1 MIAGGLA
8 LAVAAAVLVWLMR
21 PAMRANAG
29 WRAVATPLA
38 SIIGSGFLVSVP
50 ILRDLVGAWA
60 VFAMAGLLLLAYLVG
75 AAVRWNIAHVEPLL
89 EQPRGAR
96 ALHSAERLSHV
107 VLAFA
112 YFVSVAYY
120 LVLFATFLLKPL
132 GLDTP
137 LMVKLLVSGLL
148 ATLGIVGLVRGFGAV
163 ERLEV
168 LTVSF
173 KLAVIAGLVAGL
185 VIFDLSILGD
195 GAALAAIPAG
205 HLERDGVPA
214 LLGLLIMVQGF
225 ETSRF
230 LGHTYD
236 AALRIRT
243 MKIAQ
248 LVAAGIYLVFFIL
261 VLPLMGTRGVD
272 DGVAAIV
279 DMLAPVSIL
288 LPLMVLAGALASQS
302 SAALADAIGAGG
314 LLKDITGGR
323 VHLNHTYPLIA
334 LISALIVWETD
345 VFTLIAFASRCFALY
360 YALQCLVATLSAVRK
375 GARIRAAGFAA
386 LACACTAIVLLGTPA
401 ETG

>member
-1 MIAGGLA
+1 MIAGT
-8 LAVAAAVLVWLMR
+8 LAVAVALAMLVWLTR
-21 PAMRANAG
+21 PAMRTNAA
-29 WRAVATPLA
+29 WRAVATPVA

-60 VFAMAGLLLLAYLVG
+60 VFAMAGLLVLAYLIG

-89 EQPRGAR
+89 AQHARAR
-96 ALHSAERLSHV
+96 ALVSVERLSHV

-120 LVLFATFLLKPL
+120 LVLFAAFALKPM
-132 GLDTP
+132 GLDSP
-137 LMVKLLVSGLL
+137 LMVKAVVSALL
-148 ATLGIVGLVRGFGAV
+148 ATLGVVGLWRGFGAV

-168 LTVSF
+168 LTVCF
-173 KLAVIAGLVAGL
+173 KLAVIAGLIAGL
-185 VIFDLSILGD
+185 VVFDLSILGD
-195 GAALAAIPAG
+195 GETLAAIPAG
-205 HLERDGVPA
+205 HIERAGLPA

-230 LGHTYD
+230 LGSTYD
-236 AALRIRT
+236 AALRICT

-248 LVAAGIYLVFFIL
+248 LVAAAIYLVFFIL
-261 VLPLMGTRGVD
+261 VLPLMGTGGVD

-279 DMLAPVSIL
+279 DMLAPVSIV

-314 LLKDITGGR
+314 LLHDITGGR

-334 LISALIVWETD
+334 LVSALIVWETD
-345 VFTLIAFASRCFALY
+345 VFSLIALASRCFALY
-360 YALQCLVATLSAVRK
+360 YALQCLVAALSAARQGKGVR
-375 GARIRAAGFAA
+375 ATGFAA
-386 LACACTAIVLLGTPA
+386 LAFACFAIVLLGTPA
-401 ETG
+401 ETA

>member
-8 LAVAAAVLVWLMR
+8 LAVALALMLFLVR
-21 PAMRANAG
+21 PAMRTNAT

-60 VFAMAGLLLLAYLVG
+60 ALAMAGLLLLAYLIG

-89 EQPRGAR
+89 PHPQGAR
-96 ALHSAERLSHV
+96 AMLSLERLSHV

-120 LVLFATFLLKPL
+120 LVLFGNFLLRPL
-132 GLDTP
+132 GLDNA
-137 LMVKLLVSGLL
+137 VNVNLVVSVFL
-148 ATLGIVGLVRGFGAV
+148 AILGFVGLWRGFAAV
-163 ERLEV
+163 ERVEV

-173 KLAVIAGLVAGL
+173 KLAVIGGLVAGL
-185 VIFDLSILGD
+185 MVFDLSILGD

-205 HLERDGVPA
+205 HFERSSLPQ

-230 LGHTYD
+230 LGASYP

-248 LVAAGIYLVFFIL
+248 LVAAAIYLMFFIL
-261 VLPLMGTRGVD
+261 VMPLMGAGGID

-279 DMLAPVSIL
+279 DMLAPVSL
-288 LPLMVLAGALASQS
+288 VLPLMVLAGALASQS

-314 LLKDITGGR
+314 LLHDITGGR
-323 VHLNHTYPLIA
+323 VNLRHTYPLIA
-334 LISALIVWETD
+334 LVAALITWETD
-345 VFTLIAFASRCFALY
+345 VFSLITLASRCFALY
-360 YALQCLVATLSAVRK
+360 YALQCIVAAWSA
-375 GARIRAAGFAA
+375 ARSGRGLRAAGFTA
-386 LACACTAIVLLGTPA
+386 LACGCAAVVLLGTPA
-401 ETG
+401 EVG

>member
-1 MIAGGLA
+1 MIAGSFGLLVA
-8 LAVAAAVLVWLMR
+8 ALLLAVLMR

-38 SIIGSGFLVSVP
+38 SIIGSGFLVCVP

-60 VFAMAGLLLLAYLVG
+60 VLAMAGLLTFAYLVG

-89 EQPRGAR
+89 AHPHGAR
-96 ALHSAERLSHV
+96 GLLSFERLSHV

-120 LVLFATFLLKPL
+120 LVLFASFLLKPFD
-132 GLDTP
+132 LDHG
-137 LMVKLLVSGLL
+137 LMVNAVVSGLL
-148 ATLGIVGLVRGFGAV
+148 AAIGIVGLWRGFGAV

-168 LTVSF
+168 LAVSF

-185 VIFDLSILGD
+185 IVFDIAILGD
-195 GAALAAIPAG
+195 GKSLAAIPPG
-205 HLERDGVPA
+205 HLESDGLPQ

-230 LGHTYD
+230 LGHAYD
-236 AALRIRT
+236 ATLRIRT

-248 LVAAGIYLVFFIL
+248 WVAAAIYLVFFVL
-261 VLPLMGTRGVD
+261 VLPLLGTGD
-272 DGVAAIV
+272 AEGGVAAIV
-279 DMLAPVSIL
+279 DMLAPVSVV

-314 LLKDITGGR
+314 LLRDITGGR
-323 VHLNHTYPLIA
+323 VRLNHTYPLIA
-334 LISALIVWETD
+334 LVSALIVWETD
-345 VFTLIAFASRCFALY
+345 VFTLIALASRCFALY
-360 YALQCLVATLSAVRK
+360 YALQCLVAAMSA
-375 GARIRAAGFAA
+375 ARRGQGLRAAGFAA
-386 LACACTAIVLLGTPA
+386 LACA
-401 ETG
+401 

>member
-1 MIAGGLA
+1 MIAGSLA
-8 LAVAAAVLVWLMR
+8 LVVAVLLLAVLMR
-21 PAMRANAG
+21 PAMRAHAG

-38 SIIGSGFLVSVP
+38 SIIGSGFLVCVP

-60 VFAMAGLLLLAYLVG
+60 VFAMAGLLALAYLVG

-89 EQPRGAR
+89 AYPRGAR
-96 ALHSAERLSHV
+96 GLISFERLSHV

-120 LVLFATFLLKPL
+120 LVLFASFLLKPFD
-132 GLDTP
+132 LDHG
-137 LMVKLLVSGLL
+137 LMVNAVVSGLL
-148 ATLGIVGLVRGFGAV
+148 ATIGIVGLWRGFGAV

-185 VIFDLSILGD
+185 IVFDIAIMGD
-195 GAALAAIPAG
+195 GKSLEAIPAG
-205 HLERDGVPA
+205 HLESDGLPQ

-230 LGHTYD
+230 LGHAYD

-243 MKIAQ
+243 MMIAQ
-248 LVAAGIYLVFFIL
+248 WVAAAIYLVFFIL
-261 VLPLMGTRGVD
+261 VLPLMGTGGD

-279 DMLAPVSIL
+279 DMLAPVSMI

-314 LLKDITGGR
+314 LLRDITGGR
-323 VHLNHTYPLIA
+323 VSLNHTYPLIA
-334 LISALIVWETD
+334 LVSALIVWETD
-345 VFTLIAFASRCFALY
+345 VFTLIALASRCFALY
-360 YALQCLVATLSAVRK
+360 YALQCLVAAMSA
-375 GARIRAAGFAA
+375 ARSGRGPRAAGFAV
-386 LACACTAIVLLGTPA
+386 LACACMAIVLIGTPA

>member
-8 LAVAAAVLVWLMR
+8 LVVALAVLAWLMR
-21 PAMRANAG
+21 PAMRASTG

-60 VFAMAGLLLLAYLVG
+60 VFAMAGLLVLAYLIG

-89 EQPRGAR
+89 ERPREAR
-96 ALHSAERLSHV
+96 ALLSVERLSHV

-120 LVLFATFLLKPL
+120 LVLFAAFLLKPL

-148 ATLGIVGLVRGFGAV
+148 ATLGIVGLWRGFGAV

-185 VIFDLSILGD
+185 AVFDLSILGD

-205 HLERDGVPA
+205 HLERDGLPA

-230 LGHTYD
+230 LGQTYD

-261 VLPLMGTRGVD
+261 VLPLMGTGGVD

-314 LLKDITGGR
+314 LLRDITGGR
-323 VHLNHTYPLIA
+323 VKLSHTYPLIA
-334 LISALIVWETD
+334 LVSALIVWETD
-345 VFTLIAFASRCFALY
+345 VFSLIALASRCFALY
-360 YALQCLVATLSAVRK
+360 YALQCLVAALSAAR
-375 GARIRAAGFAA
+375 GARGLRATGFAA
-386 LACACTAIVLLGTPA
+386 LACACLAIVLLGTPA